1 MKLQKP
7 LKDHGLIV
15 IVNPNIP
22 IQNITAGGD
31 TAVNKFFTFIFTSLL
46 LLTMNNK
53 IQYSSFGGGQKNQ
66 SNIEVFMCP
75 CVLDQYRIKLN
86 SVSW

>member
-53 IQYSSFGGGQKNQ
+53 IQYSSFGGGSKINRTLKF
-66 SNIEVFMCP
+66 S
-75 CVLDQYRIKLN
+75 CVLACSINTAL
-86 SVSW
+86 S